1 MTTHFDLC
9 VLGSGAVGQTVAY
22 GGRKA
27 GLSVAVIETQA
38 PGGTCPNRGC
48 DAKKPYVNAAGL
60 MYRSNLLAAAGGGIA
75 PATLDWATIAA
86 FKKSF
91 TDPVGDLTAADLRKA
106 GVELIAGQPAFTG
119 PGTVVV
125 GEQTITADRF
135 VIATGQTPRP
145 LSVPG
150 GELTVDSDA
159 FLELDDLPHRVT
171 FIGGGYVGMEFACA
185 AAMAGREVTVVA
197 TRAHVLAGF
206 DPDIVSTMEAALA
219 DLGPHGVTVVPN
231 QRVGSVTQTKEG
243 VTVHANDDAATA
255 LATADLVVN
264 TTGRVASVDGM
275 NLDAAGVK
283 VSRRGVV
290 VDGHLRTDNPAIWAG
305 GDVADNGRPALIPT
319 AVDDARVLA
328 HNLFVAADE
337 SQWQPRP
344 AKAHAS
350 VAFTLPA
357 VSGVGLT
364 EDEARDAH
372 GDAVHVAGGNFAT
385 KKFFR
390 ELGQPHVAWKMIFG
404 PDRRLIGAHLAAEGS
419 DEVINL
425 LGLTLGQIPEESALY
440 NATLTYPSVSAAVQ
454 TAFRKAAKQA

>member
-106 GVELIAGQPAFTG
+106 GVELIAGQPA
-119 PGTVVV
+119 
-125 GEQTITADRF
+125 
-135 VIATGQTPRP
+135 

-159 FLELDDLPHRVT
+159 FLELDDLPQRVT

-185 AAMAGREVTVVA
+185 AAMAGRDVTVVA